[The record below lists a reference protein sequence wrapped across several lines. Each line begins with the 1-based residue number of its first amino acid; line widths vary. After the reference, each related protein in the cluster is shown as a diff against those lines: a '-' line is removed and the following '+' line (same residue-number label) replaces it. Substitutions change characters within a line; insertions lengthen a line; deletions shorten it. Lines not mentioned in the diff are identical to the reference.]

1 MLCFRFSSEWTTLT
15 LVSELEQPNKQINK
29 PSSGFMLSANYSD
42 LLLIK
47 QNIEQSL
54 NKLQKHPSMLIY

>member
-15 LVSELEQPNKQINK
+15 LVSELEQPHKQINK
-29 PSSGFMLSANYSD
+29 PSSGFMLSTNYSD